1 MSEAINEAVKE
12 ESFEDVLVTT
22 FFLDAQN
29 ELDKFMQDL
38 EKRLIVS
45 ALDKVSGSQKDAAE
59 ILRIKYTTL
68 NMKIKR
74 YGILT
79 QRERA
84 RHDREQQAAFLMGPV
99 SLASSE

>member
-1 MSEAINEAVKE
+1 MIEPNKE

-29 ELDKFMQDL
+29 ELDAFMKGL

-45 ALDKVSGSQKDAAE
+45 ALDRVSGSQKDAAG
-59 ILRIKYTTL
+59 ILGIKYTTL

-84 RHDREQQAAFLMGPV
+84 KLDGIQEAAFLMEPEL
-99 SLASSE
+99 LASAE